1 MAAKAGRFYE
11 IRKQLGDKPYEL
23 TEDIQITPM
32 DLDRREAWRKASY
45 DQESEPYL
53 QAIALA
59 NGTERDLV
67 NHGDAIAQALL
78 GDQYDAVK
86 ALCASDARVW
96 DAVLDDVREFNKL
109 TTVTAQVTP
118 TDSDAAG
125 KGGETPA

>member
-11 IRKQLGDKPYEL
+11 IRKQVGDKPYEL

-45 DQESEPYL
+45 GQESEPYL

-59 NGTERDLV
+59 NGTEREIVD
-67 NHGDAIAQALL
+67 HSGAIAQALL

-86 ALCASDARVW
+86 ALCANDARLW
-96 DAVLDDVREFNKL
+96 DAVLDDVRGFNKL
-109 TTVTAQVTP
+109 TTTTAQVTP
-118 TDSDAAG
+118 ASTDAEGNGSA
-125 KGGETPA
+125 TPA

>member
-11 IRKQLGDKPYEL
+11 IRKQVGDKPYEL

-45 DQESEPYL
+45 GQESEPYL

-59 NGTERDLV
+59 NGTEREIVD
-67 NHGDAIAQALL
+67 HSGAIAQALL

-86 ALCASDARVW
+86 ALCASDARLW
-96 DAVLDDVREFNKL
+96 DAVLDDVRGFNKL
-109 TTVTAQVTP
+109 TTTTAQVTP
-118 TDSDAAG
+118 ASADAEGNDSA
-125 KGGETPA
+125 TPA

>member
-45 DQESEPYL
+45 KSQTEPYL
-53 QAIALA
+53 QAHALA
-59 NGTERDLV
+59 EGEDRDPV
-67 NHGDAIAQALL
+67 NHGDDIARALL

-86 ALCASDARVW
+86 ALCGGDARLW
-96 DAVLDDVREFNKL
+96 DAVLNDVKEFNKIDG
-109 TTVTAQVTP
+109 TP
-118 TDSDAAG
+118 SEASPDADAEG
-125 KGGETPA
+125 NASATPA